1 MWMDDDLCAYR
12 KTHQWRIEETDECLF
27 LVDASLP
34 IPSSIDMRR
43 LFAMTD
49 QLHLRIRDVLE
60 IDSNSLKLKEK
71 LRKVN
76 VWLYASEI
84 LEQAVF
90 VNPERLR
97 QCYGTANAAGLHL
110 VTHEVAWDN
119 PEVIEVAL
127 HEAVHLCWADQVGS
141 APSLLNEGMAV
152 YVESML
158 GANAAYESS
167 ELHRCWQAY
176 ATSAGP
182 GFLRR
187 LCRDE
192 VFWSQDA
199 AREPVFMVG
208 GHLISFLIDTYG
220 MPSLRSIFLKSHL
233 NDPMLADHMDDVIG
247 EPLDRLERQVS
258 EWTGSK

>member
-1 MWMDDDLCAYR
+1 MWMDDDLRAYR
-12 KTHQWRIEETDECLF
+12 KAHQWRIEETDECLF
-27 LVDASLP
+27 LVDVSLP
-34 IPSSIDMRR
+34 LPSSIDMRR

-49 QLHLRIRDVLE
+49 RLHLRIRGFLD
-60 IDSNSLKLKEK
+60 IDSNSFKLKER

-84 LEQAVF
+84 LDGAVF
-90 VNPERLR
+90 VNPEKPRK
-97 QCYGTANAAGLHL
+97 CYGTANAAGLHL
-110 VTHEVAWDN
+110 VTHGVAWDD
-119 PEVIEVAL
+119 PAVLEVAL
-127 HEAVHLCWADQVGS
+127 HEAVHLWWADQVGS

-158 GANAAYESS
+158 GANVAYESS

-176 ATSAGP
+176 ATSAEP

-187 LCRDE
+187 LCKDE

-199 AREPVFMVG
+199 AREPVFMIG
-208 GHLISFLIDTYG
+208 GHLISFLVDTYG
-220 MPSLRSIFLKSHL
+220 LPSLRSIFMKSHR
-233 NDPMLADHMDDVIG
+233 NDPMLADHMEDVIG

-258 EWTGSK
+258 EWACSK